1 MRKMEIWL
9 ILSVVTVAAVAVV
22 LAMDSSDDSYAEGG
36 SCGEQL
42 TWDYDGN
49 GKLTITGFGK
59 MDDWNSP
66 EEVPWHAYRSQITT
80 LDLANGLASYGNYCF
95 QGCKI
100 TELHTGANITSMG
113 KDCLRNCDQLTYFE
127 IPWKVEFF
135 SAEMLY
141 GCYQMTYVDCASENY
156 VRDGQSIFTKDR
168 KSFVYYPAGR
178 DMDTVEIPA
187 GVEKICT
194 YAFADARIQSISVPD
209 TVKVFEDRAFYNC
222 AGGMSV
228 TFGPDTEYIG
238 SELWGSDRP
247 ANIYFHL
254 DFKGTLKKDFC
265 TWDFLNDDG
274 SKCTDMP
281 KDLVGKEFL
290 PNDKGG
296 FTVSRTALS
305 VRYHFADGSEAG
317 ERIYY
322 LMPKGIHYHCGTPP
336 LDGYKAS
343 IDEVS
348 GVTDLK
354 VKDVTV
360 VYSNKQYPVIYYL
373 NGKEVMSSM
382 EYYGFTVE
390 VKPYE
395 KGGMTADD
403 WYTMDV
409 IIKDGR
415 FVMPNRQVSL
425 SNLAADGLEPDQGED
440 APESMVTGLAIAVL
454 AIAAVLVLL
463 NFRRH

>member
-1 MRKMEIWL
+1 MRKMDLWL

-22 LAMDSSDDSYAEGG
+22 LTMGSSDDSYADGG
-36 SCGEQL
+36 SCGEHL

-49 GKLTITGFGK
+49 GKLTITGFGS
-59 MDDWNSP
+59 MDEWQSP

-80 LDLANGLASYGNYCF
+80 LDLANGLGSYGNYCF

-100 TELHTGANITSMG
+100 TELHTGANIMSMG
-113 KDCLRNCDQLTYFE
+113 KSCLRNCDQLTYFE
-127 IPWKVEFF
+127 IPWQVDSF
-135 SAEMLY
+135 SAEMVY
-141 GCYQMTYVDCASENY
+141 GCYQLTHVDSSSSKYE
-156 VRDGQSIFTKDR
+156 RDGKMIYTADM
-168 KSFVYYPAGR
+168 KSVVYYPAGL
-178 DMDTVEIPA
+178 DMDPVVIPD

-194 YAFADARIQSISVPD
+194 YAFADARAPSISVPD

-238 SELWGSDRP
+238 SELWGIDRP
-247 ANIYFHL
+247 AKIYFHL

-281 KDLVGKEFL
+281 KDLVGKEFAAD
-290 PNDKGG
+290 DKGG
-296 FTVSRTALS
+296 FTVSRAVLS

-322 LMPKGIHYHCGTPP
+322 LLPKGIHYHCGTPP

-348 GVTDLK
+348 AVTDLK

-360 VYSNKQYPVIYYL
+360 VYSNKQYPVNYYL
-373 NGKEVMSSM
+373 NGKVVMNSM
-382 EYYGFTVE
+382 EYCGFTVD

-395 KGGMTADD
+395 EGGMTAAD
-403 WYTMDV
+403 WYTMDAIV
-409 IIKDGR
+409 EDGK
-415 FVMPNRQVSL
+415 FVMPNGQVNL
-425 SNLAADGLEPDQGED
+425 SNLAADGLEPVQKED
-440 APESMVTGLAIAVL
+440 APESMATGLAIAVL